1 MESYTAP
8 GIRIIEI
15 LGIKGAYKQR
25 TEVMGMGGRLL
36 ILNFKSKYNI

>member
-1 MESYTAP
+1 MESYAAP

-25 TEVMGMGGRLL
+25 TEVMGMGRRLL